1 MHGTI
6 NKLTG
11 VFSHQQLR
19 NYISTADPDRI
30 YVVVDRVIYVIH
42 ISSRKRESVAVIP
55 FEPKCLAA
63 GYGWIVVGGSDN
75 GECAFIRIA
84 DETVHVQDDDGP
96 ASHSSEVDSTLPI
109 DLDPPSR
116 TSSPWPSG
124 EEPGSPRRANRRP
137 LPEVQ
142 LPKFGGSIVN
152 SVTIHRCPGD
162 GKSLADEDMILIRY
176 GVFQ

>member
-1 MHGTI
+1 M
-6 NKLTG
+6 
-11 VFSHQQLR
+11 
-19 NYISTADPDRI
+19 
-30 YVVVDRVIYVIH
+30 
-42 ISSRKRESVAVIP
+42 
-55 FEPKCLAA
+55 
-63 GYGWIVVGGSDN
+63 
-75 GECAFIRIA
+75 
-84 DETVHVQDDDGP
+84 
-96 ASHSSEVDSTLPI
+96 PI